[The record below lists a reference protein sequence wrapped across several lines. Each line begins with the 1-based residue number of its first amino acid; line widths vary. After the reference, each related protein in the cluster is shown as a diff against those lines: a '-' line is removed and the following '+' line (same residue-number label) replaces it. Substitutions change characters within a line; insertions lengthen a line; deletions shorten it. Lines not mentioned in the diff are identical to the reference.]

1 MMTLYPRRF
10 GRAVVVGLVAAVVSI
25 PHGLFADTPTEG
37 STTASSTDS
46 PYEKTTV
53 RGPVRATVRL
63 RPTEPRIG
71 DPLRLTLTVHAEEG
85 VELIPVDNWDY
96 LGRFVVAATST
107 DEAVSAEDGSL
118 TITVD
123 YQLESPLSGTHTIP
137 PLLVEFLDRR
147 PGRSVSPEGEPS
159 YELFTDPI
167 EFEVASL
174 TAEERAALQL
184 APPLGELPEIDLS
197 ALEEERTDL
206 LRHWPWAVAVLG
218 AAIAIPLLVKLVVV
232 LRRRARRRTAFDIAW
247 ARLERLAA
255 RGRPAGK
262 DVDAYYVEL
271 SALTR
276 RYLEDRFELRAPEL
290 TTEEFLVEVSRSSV
304 LTGTH
309 QTLLREFLRTADL
322 VKFAHFAPS
331 EEQIDEALPSI
342 RRFLEETRENAP
354 FVELADESPAPRAAA
369 LKGAS

>member
-1 MMTLYPRRF
+1 MMTLFLRRI
-10 GRAVVVGLVAAVVSI
+10 GRAALLALIAAVVSL
-25 PHGLFADTPTEG
+25 PAGGLADEPAA
-37 STTASSTDS
+37 SSPAASSTDA

-96 LGRFVVAATST
+96 LGRFIVAATST
-107 DEAVSAEDGSL
+107 DEAISTEDGSL

-159 YELFTDPI
+159 YELFTEPI
-167 EFEVASL
+167 EFEVAPL
-174 TAEERAALQL
+174 TVEERAALQL
-184 APPLGELPEIDLS
+184 APPLGELPKVDLS

-206 LRHWPWAVAVLG
+206 LRHWPWAVAILV
-218 AAIAIPLLVKLVVV
+218 AAIAIPLLVKLVAA

-247 ARLERLAA
+247 SRLERLAA
-255 RGRPAGK
+255 RGRPEGNA
-262 DVDAYYVEL
+262 VDAYYVEL
-271 SALTR
+271 SSLTR

-304 LTGTH
+304 LTDAH
-309 QTLLREFLRTADL
+309 QSLLREFLRTADL

-331 EEQIDEALPSI
+331 AEQIDEALISI

-354 FVELADESPAPRAAA
+354 FVETDEASTAPRAAA